1 MLVLTRKRGES
12 IRIGNAIIFTIVEKS
27 NGNIKIGIEA
37 PPEIPIYREEIY
49 QRIKGENRQAVV
61 DESQF
66 PEIMANLARE
76 KE

>member
-37 PPEIPIYREEIY
+37 PPEIPIYREEVY
-49 QRIKGENRQAVV
+49 QRIKGENRLAVV

-76 KE
+76 KG

>member
-37 PPEIPIYREEIY
+37 PPEIPIYREEVY

-66 PEIMANLARE
+66 PEIVANLRRE
-76 KE
+76 N